1 MFMEKRKKLAGLIVL
16 LSFSLFFIL
25 LPETSSPITSA
36 DICSKHNMSTGEFT
50 PCFYCHNAEAPE
62 EPGFTVNSDSQ
73 FCLSCHDGSAI
84 DTSAYISSGSSIK
97 RIAGTRPPIGHA
109 KGVDHPFSVDYNSA
123 RNFDPYLR
131 LKRPEAIKPP
141 VKLFNGKVEC
151 ASCHDPHSCKNPL
164 FLRISNDRSKLCLAC
179 HDM

>member
-1 MFMEKRKKLAGLIVL
+1 MEKKRKLVEGIVL
-16 LSFSLFFIL
+16 ISIFLFFIAY
-25 LPETSSPITSA
+25 PKVSTSITSA
-36 DICSKHNMSTGEFT
+36 DICSKHNVSTGEFT

-62 EPGFTVNSDSQ
+62 EPGFTINSDSQ

-84 DTSAYISSGSSIK
+84 DTSAYVSAGSAIQ
-97 RIAGTRPPIGHA
+97 RITAARPPIGHV

-123 RNFDPYLR
+123 RNFDPNLR
-131 LKRPEAIKPP
+131 LKRPVSIRPP